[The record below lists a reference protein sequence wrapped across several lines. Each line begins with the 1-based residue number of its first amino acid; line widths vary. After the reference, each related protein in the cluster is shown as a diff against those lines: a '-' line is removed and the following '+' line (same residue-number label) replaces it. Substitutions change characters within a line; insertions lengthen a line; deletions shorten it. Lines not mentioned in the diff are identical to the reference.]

1 MENNNAPLI
10 CISGA
15 FVYYERMS
23 QNIVESVVV
32 KTGSNSKGEQLK
44 KHVGAIHTSGD
55 LSFLERK
62 LSNILLF
69 HAYDELLLKKKH
81 QIPVGILC
89 TMLGW
94 TSVKNLT
101 PLKEALTNLASTPI
115 QFNLREDGEDDWE
128 VMSILSYARIK
139 GGVCTFKYNEELTE
153 RLYNPEI
160 YAMINLRIQKQFEGA
175 YALNLYENCVRYRPN
190 DKKTHGSTGKW
201 SLDLFRSIV
210 GATSDYYDDYR
221 RLKEKIINPSVKQIN
236 KVSDIFITPEIIREG
251 RKVAAIRFDVANN
264 PNHNQQTSLDGM
276 SLKESVEN
284 SEPIKAL
291 PVYKNLIKH
300 GINERLA
307 IAMIMT
313 EGVERMQE
321 VVNYTEKKDT
331 TSKIKNTGAYIKRLV
346 DENAQVGLTEYQKKK
361 VESAKKEAQTTVE
374 IKTKEKIQEQV
385 EAELQQQK
393 HQSILDVYDALPEK
407 RKVDL
412 RAQYFETLQADIT
425 KSFFLKEG
433 EKGSMHKVKF
443 INFIESLLNQN

>member
-1 MENNNAPLI
+1 M
-10 CISGA
+10 
-15 FVYYERMS
+15 YYERMS
-23 QNIVESVVV
+23 KKIVESVVV
-32 KTGSNSKGEQLK
+32 KIGSNSKGEQLK

-101 PLKEALTNLASTPI
+101 PLKEALTKLASTPI

-128 VMSILSYARIK
+128 VMSILSYARIN

-264 PNHNQQTSLDGM
+264 PSHNKQTSLDGM

-307 IAMIMT
+307 IAMIMA

-321 VVNYTEKKDT
+321 VVSYTEKKDT

-361 VESAKKEAQTTVE
+361 VESAKNEAQTIIE
-374 IKTKEKIQEQV
+374 IKTHEKIKEDE
-385 EAELQQQK
+385 EAELQKQK
-393 HQSILDVYDALPEK
+393 RQTVSDAFDALPDE
-407 RKVDL
+407 RKDEL
-412 RAQYFETLQADIT
+412 RAMYSDTLSDMTKTYFV
-425 KSFFLKEG
+425 KEG
-433 EKGSMHKVKF
+433 ERGSMHKVNF
-443 INFIESLLNQN
+443 INFIEPLLNLVQTSLTPHRPK